1 MPDTRT
7 VGEQL
12 ADEEQGA
19 IERVGGSCVWE
30 TKSQYGDAWAQM
42 LGWLKSFGILDALIG
57 AQGRVVYTEEDVEA
71 VRAALAPF
79 IYGKEFADLEFLDS
93 DSVGE
98 NKLLPMARAA
108 ITAAGGVV
116 ADEVVP
122 VKSGTQVMFPKPPG
136 RCTLYI
142 VRAKEE

>member
-1 MPDTRT
+1 MPDTPRT
-7 VGEQL
+7 VGDAYNKGID
-12 ADEEQGA
+12 ADSA
-19 IERVGGSCVWE
+19 RGSAVYVFLRD
-30 TKSQYGDAWAQM
+30 YG
-42 LGWLKSFGILDALIG
+42 DALIG
-57 AQGRVVYTEEDVEA
+57 CQGRVVYTAEDVEV

-116 ADEVVP
+116 AEEVVVP
-122 VKSGTQVMFPKPPG
+122 QFP
-136 RCTLYI
+136 RDILYI

>member
-1 MPDTRT
+1 MSEPRT
-7 VGEQL
+7 VKEWAWRYL
-12 ADEEQGA
+12 PAEVYNALMGA
-19 IERVGGSCVWE
+19 KHRGNCEPHIS
-30 TKSQYGDAWAQM
+30 T
-42 LGWLKSFGILDALIG
+42 FLDALIG
-57 AQGRVVYTEEDVEA
+57 CQGRVVYTEEDVEA